1 MIHLYMIRWFIYTY
15 INESSF
21 KSRAGIWYI
30 ACDISLVSKLSV
42 MSRIL
47 LSQDTYVCIWICRRF
62 IYMNHYSLL
71 AIDVLAF
78 NRLSCSP
85 GVDHL
90 DIAFTM
96 IRNVRARP
104 HLCVRASASVLM
116 HLLCERACA
125 CVCSFFFHSCA
136 CVLDA
141 CVGGCM

>member
-1 MIHLYMIRWFIYTY
+1 
-15 INESSF
+15 
-21 KSRAGIWYI
+21 
-30 ACDISLVSKLSV
+30 
-42 MSRIL
+42 
-47 LSQDTYVCIWICRRF
+47 
-62 IYMNHYSLL
+62 MNHYSLL

-78 NRLSCSP
+78 NILSCSP

-125 CVCSFFFHSCA
+125 CVCSFFFSFVCMCA
-136 CVLDA
+136 GRVRGWVYVSMCMRASVHVRECVP
-141 CVGGCM
+141 